1 MVEVAISLIHLSW
14 MWVLRL
20 VSHSFSYITVSQ
32 QSHFGA
38 DRGAVLLLQV
48 STWVFQ
54 VGGPH
59 TSCPSKPEIWRFLC
73 LFSLI
78 PRVKSLWFATCP
90 PLYFHFASSGLGCLL
105 TGLKSVTSLV
115 ASCLYTSAPLS
126 RLLRA
131 DSLSYPFLQEKVLQS
146 LHITISRGLP
156 LSIIVAPCGPAWIT
170 PNYLRAPLNS

>member
-131 DSLSYPFLQEKVLQS
+131 DSLSYPFLQKKKFFKAYILLFPEVF
-146 LHITISRGLP
+146 P
-156 LSIIVAPCGPAWIT
+156 YP
-170 PNYLRAPLNS
+170 